1 MNSSSCNLEEDC
13 LNQGG
18 NKSFNQL
25 NLKKIREYNLKCL
38 NNENYELRSL
48 LLVNKETFNKIE
60 TISNTLLDIFLFYS
74 KIGDKL
80 NNSRLTL
87 TSFSKFLKDCDVLKE
102 NRPSTHRE
110 NDTQNNQTNY
120 NKLSPLQNTGKKISF
135 AGNFNQDLKIT
146 GKDIS
151 LLFHTLT
158 GVKNFDNSDK
168 IRLQFDKNKGILKDF
183 DNCITIPIIE
193 KTNLLSTSKNVAL
206 KMDFYLFVKS
216 FELIALKLYPDK
228 SLDTAINMFLDKVT
242 LFQT

>member
-110 NDTQNNQTNY
+110 NDTQNNQIQA
-120 NKLSPLQNTGKKISF
+120 KRF
-135 AGNFNQDLKIT
+135 
-146 GKDIS
+146 
-151 LLFHTLT
+151 LLL
-158 GVKNFDNSDK
+158 
-168 IRLQFDKNKGILKDF
+168 
-183 DNCITIPIIE
+183 
-193 KTNLLSTSKNVAL
+193 
-206 KMDFYLFVKS
+206 
-216 FELIALKLYPDK
+216 
-228 SLDTAINMFLDKVT
+228 VT
-242 LFQT
+242 LIKT